1 MASQKGLG
9 KGLGAL
15 LGDFSEE
22 PLEKSAYQQL
32 PIYKVEP
39 NPDQPRQD
47 FDEEELQA
55 LADSIAVHGII
66 QPLTVREM
74 PNGYYQIIAGERRW
88 RAARMANLSD
98 VPAVIIEADDKK
110 AMELALIENLQRQDL
125 NPLEEALGYQTL
137 MNEYGLTQEEAAGR
151 VGKSRPAVAN
161 ALRLL
166 GLCPEVQ
173 ERVRKGEL
181 SAGHARAILQ
191 LKSEKKQQEAA
202 QKIVALGLSVRQAE
216 LLCKNMSK
224 EPAPQKKEVFAV
236 DYVAECEKS
245 LSKHL
250 GRGVKLA
257 GSGFWMYKGMG
268 ARLEWALLN
277 YFIDCHIADGYEF
290 ILPPHMLEYQ
300 CGETAGQFPK
310 FADEV
315 YKIANP
321 TDDRVHYMLPTAE
334 AALCSIYR
342 DEILT
347 EAELPRKFFAYTPCF
362 RREAGSGHA
371 DERGMVRGH
380 QFNKV
385 EMFQFTRPEDS
396 DAAFEELVRKAENLV
411 KGLGFHFRTVKLAAG
426 DCSASMARTYDIEIQ
441 IPSMNGYKEVSS
453 VSNARD
459 YQARRGNIRFRR
471 EATGKPEFV
480 HTLNGSGLATSR
492 IFPAMVE
499 QNQRADGSVVVP
511 EVLRKYL
518 GGIEV
523 IEKK

>member
-1 MASQKGLG
+1 MLDIKLIKENPEGVKAALRAKEVDCDATIDRILELDVQVRALKTSTEGKTAQKNKLAKENG
-9 KGLGAL
+9 KLFGQKKAGEKQGKDTSDIDATIEKNKQEAIAL
-15 LGDFSEE
+15 D
-22 PLEKSAYQQL
+22 A
-32 PIYKVEP
+32 
-39 NPDQPRQD
+39 
-47 FDEEELQA
+47 
-55 LADSIAVHGII
+55 SIA
-66 QPLTVREM
+66 
-74 PNGYYQIIAGERRW
+74 
-88 RAARMANLSD
+88 D
-98 VPAVIIEADDKK
+98 EAEKLK
-110 AMELALIENLQRQDL
+110 
-125 NPLEEALGYQTL
+125 
-137 MNEYGLTQEEAAGR
+137 
-151 VGKSRPAVAN
+151 
-161 ALRLL
+161 
-166 GLCPEVQ
+166 
-173 ERVRKGEL
+173 EL
-181 SAGHARAILQ
+181 SAEYR
-191 LKSEKKQQEAA
+191 
-202 QKIVALGLSVRQAE
+202 VAMLSLPNLPDPDLIPGGKENNQPLRYFGEPHKFDFEPKHHVDLCTGLGLI
-216 LLCKNMSK
+216 
-224 EPAPQKKEVFAV
+224 
-236 DYVAECEKS
+236 DYE
-245 LSKHL
+245 
-250 GRGVKLA
+250 RGVKLA
-257 GSGFWMYKGMG
+257 GAGNWMYTGMG

-277 YFIDCHIADGYEF
+277 YFIDTHIADGYDF

-321 TDDRVHYMLPTAE
+321 TDDRLHYMLPTAE
-334 AALCSIYR
+334 AALASVYR
-342 DEILT
+342 DEILS
-347 EAELPRKFFAYTPCF
+347 EADLPKKFFAYTPCF
-362 RREAGSGHA
+362 RREAGSHRA

-396 DAAFEELVRKAENLV
+396 DAAFDELVRKAEELV

-471 EATGKPEFV
+471 EATGKLEFV

-499 QNQRADGSVVVP
+499 QNQRADGSIMVP

>member
-1 MASQKGLG
+1 MLDIKLI
-9 KGLGAL
+9 K
-15 LGDFSEE
+15 E
-22 PLEKSAYQQL
+22 
-32 PIYKVEP
+32 
-39 NPDQPRQD
+39 NPDAVKAGMKAKEVDCDATIDRILELDEARRALIASTEQRKARQNKVSK
-47 FDEEELQA
+47 EIPA
-55 LADSIAVHGII
+55 L
-66 QPLTVREM
+66 
-74 PNGYYQIIAGERRW
+74 
-88 RAARMANLSD
+88 
-98 VPAVIIEADDKK
+98 KK
-110 AMELALIENLQRQDL
+110 AGKDVAPIFAEMAELKAGIAEDAEKLDAVLAEYRTCMLSLPNMPDPDL
-125 NPLEEALGYQTL
+125 KAGGKEANVPLRYFGEPHKFDFEPKHHVDLCQ
-137 MNEYGLTQEEAAGR
+137 N
-151 VGKSRPAVAN
+151 
-161 ALRLL
+161 L
-166 GLCPEVQ
+166 GL
-173 ERVRKGEL
+173 
-181 SAGHARAILQ
+181 I
-191 LKSEKKQQEAA
+191 
-202 QKIVALGLSVRQAE
+202 
-216 LLCKNMSK
+216 
-224 EPAPQKKEVFAV
+224 
-236 DYVAECEKS
+236 DYE
-245 LSKHL
+245 
-250 GRGVKLA
+250 RGVKLA
-257 GSGFWMYKGMG
+257 GAGNWMYTGMG

-277 YFIDCHIADGYEF
+277 YFIDTHIADGYDF

-315 YKIANP
+315 YKIQNP
-321 TDDRVHYMLPTAE
+321 TDDRIHYMLPTAE
-334 AALCSIYR
+334 AALASVYR
-342 DEILT
+342 GEILT
-347 EAELPRKFFAYTPCF
+347 EADLPKKFFAYTPCF

-385 EMFQFTRPEDS
+385 EMFQYTRPEDS
-396 DAAFEELVRKAENLV
+396 DAAFEELVKKAENLV

-499 QNQRADGSVVVP
+499 QNQRADGSVVIP

-518 GGIEV
+518 GGMEV